1 MKAIWNWC
9 RNKNR
14 FVKLVII
21 LAVLVI
27 IGAVIDAT
35 DGKTPFESMKRGD
48 CYSRTFSSTDLLISD
63 FAKVDCSRQ
72 HKGRIVYVESFEGRE
87 FPILWDQYARHN
99 CPANSTHFYHSVD
112 RAVLYE
118 ELFMCAVEGATDNS
132 SDA

>member
-35 DGKTPFESMKRGD
+35 DEKTPFESMKRGD

-63 FAKVDCSRQ
+63 FAKVDCSQ
-72 HKGRIVYVESFEGRE
+72 PHIGRVLYVESFE
-87 FPILWDQYARHN
+87 P
-99 CPANSTHFYHSVD
+99 STFRSH
-112 RAVLYE
+112 
-118 ELFMCAVEGATDNS
+118 
-132 SDA
+132 